1 MVSVGDIHQKS
12 SSESI
17 HSLPTYLPSVAALK
31 EAAKKARDWNS
42 LLEVLQKLEYSPYL
56 EALESWMSKAK
67 PIAIRLDSLDEL
79 ENQIAAAH
87 AWRERTAKTFLRKN
101 SYYSLIEVLSPKLD
115 VLGMD
120 FFRIIEYFFSV
131 LLRQFSK
138 LVESRFRRRRPKE
151 DPFNP
156 INVTHVITLEA
167 EKKED
172 PRLIV
177 ESFKESENNELTSFK
192 RIRVQNIQ
200 VKILI
205 HFTIIVN

>member
-1 MVSVGDIHQKS
+1 
-12 SSESI
+12 
-17 HSLPTYLPSVAALK
+17 
-31 EAAKKARDWNS
+31 
-42 LLEVLQKLEYSPYL
+42 
-56 EALESWMSKAK
+56 MSKAK

-177 ESFKESENNELTSFK
+177 EAFKESENNELTSFK

-200 VKILI
+200 VNILI
-205 HFTIIVN
+205 HFDIIVN